1 MSSSLFNGT
10 ILTRDIDY
18 LLFVIHWKA
27 GGATEALVNTGLFST
42 ADRASELLHVELK
55 LKREWSKVAS
65 LGLEV
70 EPANP
75 GPVWTGTVA
84 GLDEPPADR
93 TGLDLS
99 MDKASQRACLAKW
112 ISVWSLLSHWPF
124 EIECEVAAFDSLTEI
139 VSPPETT
146 ALAAP
151 KQP

>member
-18 LLFVIHWKA
+18 LLFVIHWKV
-27 GGATEALVNTGLFST
+27 GGATAARANTGLLST

-65 LGLEV
+65 LGLE
-70 EPANP
+70 
-75 GPVWTGTVA
+75 GPVWTGTGA

-124 EIECEVAAFDSLTEI
+124 EIECEVAAFDSRTEI
-139 VSPPETT
+139 VSPPEPT